1 VRREIAPACTRP
13 IAVLPTKFPTDFF
26 WSGYRECSFGDKH
39 KSPITVSLWPFWSP
53 ADFPGTSF
61 PAASIAIREPSRRST
76 GSCATFG
83 YDVELLGRDEV
94 DDTQLIGLTGVV
106 KVSHCQRICHAPAG
120 RFCRCRSLGGTLAR
134 QSRRFTGGVMTY
146 SYTQISQYSPADG
159 AIAFATSTGGKRRTL
174 VPRCSSGAFEQALGA
189 YFRREDPG
197 DVLLREWS
205 ACKDLQHGAHVQ
217 EVVDLVVGRSGSPLH
232 RL

>member
-1 VRREIAPACTRP
+1 VRRQIAPACTRP

-39 KSPITVSLWPFWSP
+39 KSPITVSLWPFSSP

-61 PAASIAIREPSRRST
+61 PVASIAIREPSRSST

-94 DDTQLIGLTGVV
+94 DETQLIGLTGVV
-106 KVSHCQRICHAPAG
+106 KVSHCQRICHALAG

-146 SYTQISQYSPADG
+146 SYTQISQYLTCPRRYRHRYIDGWKEEDTRAAMLFGRLRTSFGRLLSP
-159 AIAFATSTGGKRRTL
+159 
-174 VPRCSSGAFEQALGA
+174 
-189 YFRREDPG
+189 
-197 DVLLREWS
+197 
-205 ACKDLQHGAHVQ
+205 
-217 EVVDLVVGRSGSPLH
+217 
-232 RL
+232 